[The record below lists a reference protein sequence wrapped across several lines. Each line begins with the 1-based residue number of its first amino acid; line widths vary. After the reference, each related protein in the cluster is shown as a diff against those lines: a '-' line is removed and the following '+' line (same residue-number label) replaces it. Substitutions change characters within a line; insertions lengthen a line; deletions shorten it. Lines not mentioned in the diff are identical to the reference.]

1 MTTLGQWLQAEPF
14 TLAMSSG
21 FFGFFA
27 HAGMLAALDEAG
39 LRPARVAGS
48 SAGALVAGCWASGLG
63 PADIRE
69 ALFGLKR
76 TDFWDPAPGAGLLRG
91 ARFEALLGETL
102 KASTFDAC
110 RVPLAVSA
118 YGLGGR
124 GTVVFDSGELA
135 PAVRASCG
143 FPVLFQPIR
152 IDGVRYIDGGVADR
166 PGLAGVPLGTR
177 TLHHHLSSRSP
188 WRRPSSPALAP
199 PRRDGLVALVIDDI
213 PRVSPFR
220 LAAGP
225 SAWRAG
231 YEGTSRALD
240 TEVDD
245 GVVRTTV

>member
-1 MTTLGQWLQAEPF
+1 MTTLAQWLDEEPF

-39 LRPARVAGS
+39 LRPAAVAGS
-48 SAGALVAGCWASGLG
+48 SAGALVAACWASGLEPSG
-63 PADIRE
+63 IRD
-69 ALFGLKR
+69 ALFDLKR
-76 TDFWDPAPGAGLLRG
+76 ADFWDPAPGAGLLRG

-102 KASTFDAC
+102 AASTFDGC

-143 FPVLFQPIR
+143 FPVLFQPLR
-152 IDGVRYIDGGVADR
+152 IGGVRYIDGGVADR
-166 PGLAGVPLGTR
+166 PGLAGVPERTR

-188 WRRPSSPALAP
+188 WRRRSSPALAP
-199 PRRDGLVALVIDDI
+199 PRRKGLVALVLDGI

-220 LAAGP
+220 LEAGP
-225 SAWRAG
+225 AAWKAG
-231 YEGTSRALD
+231 YEGTACALD
-240 TEVDD
+240 AEVDD
-245 GVVRTTV
+245 GVVRFVC